1 MMRTFLRP
9 GMVAAL
15 FALALSAA
23 AQTGTI
29 RGFVYDKSNGEPV
42 IFTNVVLK
50 GTTIGAATDVN
61 GYFSITKIPAGEQ
74 TLTVSALGFETLE
87 KTVTL
92 KNNQILSEKLYLVK
106 AATQLPTFE
115 VTGEKQEMQS
125 QVRMSVTKL
134 TPKQIKRLPAVGGEA
149 DLAQYLQVVPGV
161 IFTGDQGGQL
171 YVRGGSPIMNKVMM
185 DGMVIYNPFHSIG
198 LFSVFDNDI
207 IRNADVYTAGFNAEY
222 GGRISSVM
230 DVTTRDGNKT
240 RLGGRVS
247 ASTFAAKAML
257 EGPLKKEKVP
267 GGGSSSFLLNLRH
280 SYLDQTSKTLYDYVD
295 STGLPFKFTDAYG
308 KLSFNG
314 ANGSKFN
321 LFGFNFSD
329 GVSYKGVSDLTW
341 NNFGA
346 GTNFVLVPAGSAVLI
361 DGVFSYSSYDLELV
375 EGDLDPRKSQIN
387 SFNGGLNFKYFMGD
401 NEARYGVEV
410 LGFRTDF
417 SFFNSLGRK
426 YQQAQNTSEIA
437 GYFNYRINVGKAPA
451 NARYTKRFVI
461 DPGLRL
467 HYYASLSVANVE
479 PRFGFKWN
487 ISDNLR
493 FKLAAGR
500 YSQNLVAA
508 NNDRDV
514 VNLFYGF
521 LASPEDLPR
530 TMTLRDGS
538 TREVKDPLQRANHY
552 VAGIEH
558 DLTREFTVNF
568 EVYLKDFR
576 QVTNLNRN
584 KYFNDTPEFADKPDQ
599 LKKDYIVETG
609 YAYGADVQLKYEKG
623 QLYLWGVYSY
633 TYVDRFDGV
642 QEYNPIWDRRHNI
655 NLVAS
660 YAFGEFDA
668 WKVNARWNYG
678 SGFPF
683 TPTAGFYGE
692 VPFNGDINTNYAT
705 SNASLSTIFGQL
717 NSNRLPAYSR
727 VDLGLTKTW
736 RFDEHRSLEVDFSV
750 TNTLNRENIFY
761 FDRVRFERVNQL
773 PLLPS
778 AGISYRF

>member
-1 MMRTFLRP
+1 MTRTILKC
-9 GMVAAL
+9 GLAAVL
-15 FALALSAA
+15 TLLASWAM

-29 RGFVYDKSNGEPV
+29 RGFVYDQSNGEPV

-61 GYFSITKIPAGEQ
+61 GYFSITRVPAGAQ

-87 KTVTL
+87 KPVTV
-92 KNNQILSEKLYLVK
+92 KANQIITEKLYLVK

-198 LFSVFDNDI
+198 LFSVLDNDI

-257 EGPLKKEKVP
+257 EGPLKKEQVP
-267 GGGSSSFLLNLRH
+267 GGGSSSFLLNFRH
-280 SYLDQTSKTLYDYVD
+280 SYLDQSSKVFYDYVD

-329 GVSYKGVSDLTW
+329 GVSYKGVSDLSW

-346 GTNFVLVPAGSAVLI
+346 GTNFVLVPSGSAVLI
-361 DGVFSYSSYDLELV
+361 DGVFSYSSYKLELI
-375 EGDLDPRKSQIN
+375 EGDLDPRTSQIN

-417 SFFNSLGRK
+417 SFFNSLGRQ
-426 YQQAQNTSEIA
+426 YQQTQNTSEIA

-451 NARYTKRFVI
+451 NARYNKRFVI

-467 HYYASLSVANVE
+467 HYYASLSVANIE

-558 DLTREFTVNF
+558 DLSREFTVNF

-609 YAYGADVQLKYEKG
+609 YAYGADLQLKYEKD

-642 QEYNPIWDRRHNI
+642 QEYNPIWDRRHNL

-660 YAFGEFDA
+660 YSFGKFDA

-683 TPTAGFYGE
+683 TQTQGFYGS

-705 SNASLSTIFGQL
+705 SNADLSIIFADL
-717 NSNRLPAYSR
+717 NKGRLPAYSR

-736 RFDEHRSLEVDFSV
+736 RFDEHRSLELDLSV
-750 TNTLNRENIFY
+750 TNALDRQNIFY